1 MSLKSPDVST
11 GVLAYQDSRRQCR
24 YRKPMKNNKLLRE
37 RVTSEPGQGFRLVG
51 VGLSNSFNPGDA
63 TIAAWF
69 APP

>member
-1 MSLKSPDVST
+1 
-11 GVLAYQDSRRQCR
+11 
-24 YRKPMKNNKLLRE
+24 MKNNKLLRE